1 MPKQYEVLYPRPYQ
15 SAQGEQTHWM
25 HIGKAFEAKGGG
37 LDVILYVLPP
47 PDANGKG
54 YRVLVRE
61 ELPER
66 QQQRQQQRTQGGP
79 PQHRDRGSFQGGGY
93 GPQRGG
99 QDEVP
104 MPGGDTDD
112 IPF

>member
-25 HIGKAFEAKGGG
+25 HIGKAFEAKNGGF
-37 LDVILYVLPP
+37 DVILYVLPP
-47 PDANGKG
+47 PDQNGKG
-54 YRVLVRE
+54 YRVLIRE
-61 ELPER
+61 ELPKP
-66 QQQRQQQRTQGGP
+66 QRPQAGGYQAA
-79 PQHRDRGSFQGGGY
+79 PQHRERGPQGGY

-99 QDEVP
+99 QDDV
-104 MPGGDTDD
+104 GDTDD

>member
-25 HIGKAFEAKGGG
+25 HIGKAFEAKSGGF
-37 LDVILYVLPP
+37 DVILYVLPP
-47 PDANGKG
+47 PDQNGKG
-54 YRVLVRE
+54 YRVLIRE

-66 QQQRQQQRTQGGP
+66 AQERQQRGGARYAAAA
-79 PQHRDRGSFQGGGY
+79 QHRERGPQGGY

-99 QDEVP
+99 QEQVP
-104 MPGGDTDD
+104 MPGDDGDD